1 MIIVTRLN
9 GTVTLPQVCD
19 GGLAVSVYNIA
30 EAFSFTRATAVS
42 PPNST
47 MTLRPS
53 SVYRVNLGVRL
64 QNVISPGQLM
74 VRARFA
80 EFRRGVVVERIEL
93 ESPSP
98 TDTDGTL
105 IAFVSIRGT
114 DPVILSASEG
124 HQFEVYST
132 TGIIQCSDA
141 VSIADPINIVAP
153 PKITSIKIT
162 PPIRGNR
169 PMGAPKATDA
179 ELQDQFMKES
189 DDVKAFKTSP
199 MAAPSY
205 PQLRSRVLD
214 ENLNPTS
221 SFKDIPDSRVGHMN
235 ATGDVVGGPTSE
247 AMS

>member
-1 MIIVTRLN
+1 MITATRLN
-9 GTVTLPQVCD
+9 GSVTPPMICE
-19 GGLAVSVYNIA
+19 GGLALCVHTIA
-30 EAFSFTRATAVS
+30 EAFSFARATSVS

-53 SVYRVNLGVRL
+53 SVYRVNFGILFQAG
-64 QNVISPGQLM
+64 ISLGQLV
-74 VRARFA
+74 VRARIA

-93 ESPSP
+93 DNTGSIETS
-98 TDTDGTL
+98 GTL
-105 IAFVSIRGT
+105 IAFISIRGT
-114 DPVILSASEG
+114 EPVILSAAEG
-124 HQFEVYST
+124 YQFEVYST
-132 TGIIQCSDA
+132 LGGIQCTDA
-141 VSIADPINIVAP
+141 VWRDTPINMVAP
-153 PKITSIKIT
+153 PKIASIKIT
-162 PPIRGNR
+162 PPVRGNR

-247 AMS
+247 AMV